1 MCLHSGEGHL
11 TFTGPVHGKPSLA
24 GVFSAALCQSGPGGA
39 GAGLQADCRLDKHRS
54 IPDPPFYRG
63 RRRNPCQG
71 ASFCALTPSS
81 VKLLLTLLLCF
92 ISAFLLSVLMLM
104 SFFRKHAQSSMMSLQ
119 PSRTSWHRRP
129 ISARSAIICLQPYAF
144 SNRSFGLKCECSLCC
159 RGFMSLDVALSP
171 RTLRGATCPGS
182 THGQLLG

>member
-71 ASFCALTPSS
+71 ASFCVLTSSS
-81 VKLLLTLLLCF
+81 VKLPLTLAVFFFC
-92 ISAFLLSVLMLM
+92 SSSLSP
-104 SFFRKHAQSSMMSLQ
+104 HAHVVFQK
-119 PSRTSWHRRP
+119 T
-129 ISARSAIICLQPYAF
+129 RSELDDVFATIADFMAQTTYQCKVSDYLPAAVCLQQQIF
-144 SNRSFGLKCECSLCC
+144 WTK
-159 RGFMSLDVALSP
+159 M
-171 RTLRGATCPGS
+171 
-182 THGQLLG
+182 